1 MTTDVSTINT
11 SNFSAMAQAMGM
23 GADMAKQTTKSSTLP
38 RLRIWNKPVMGQ
50 VEVKGK
56 MKNMEVVPSGSYRLQ
71 LPDETYVYAESIKIR
86 VFLQRFLYKRYDSTE
101 NVYVKTIMGEDLNGD
116 MKDTSGT
123 YNCGKPA
130 GWLADWKDLSE
141 DKQNFYQSI
150 KRNRVLLGE
159 VKLINAVDGIGEALP
174 EEQSY
179 PFIWEIQG
187 RDAFKTMGEPFT
199 KLGKNRRLPVQHWI
213 TCATKRGG
221 DEKTAIEYY
230 VPTYSLDLSSSITI
244 TDEDQQKFQDYIEW
258 IGNYNEYVV
267 NSHNDSLGK
276 QISEEDV
283 ALVDEFID
291 IDENQG

>member
-23 GADMAKQTTKSSTLP
+23 GADMAKQPTKSSTLP